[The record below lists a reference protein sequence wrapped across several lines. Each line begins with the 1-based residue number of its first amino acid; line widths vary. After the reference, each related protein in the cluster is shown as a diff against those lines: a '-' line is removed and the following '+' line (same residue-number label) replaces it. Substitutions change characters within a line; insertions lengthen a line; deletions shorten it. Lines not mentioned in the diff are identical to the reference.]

1 MNSMKSYRKKRCLF
15 YDFMKTSSILLGLA
29 MVITSFIIGKL
40 PIIAIPGF
48 VCVLYVTLLFRRS
61 LQYVILTDVSLIIR
75 HQKNPKYETVVY
87 FSEIDSVNLEYSSI
101 DGCKLGIKRG
111 YITKDYT
118 LLLVGKKE
126 LDELKKDLED
136 YGIHV
141 CKL

>member
-1 MNSMKSYRKKRCLF
+1 MF
-15 YDFMKTSSILLGLA
+15 YDFMKISSILLGIA
-29 MVITSFIIGKL
+29 MVITPFITGKL
-40 PIIAIPGF
+40 PIIVIPGF
-48 VCVLYVTLLFRRS
+48 VSVLYVTLLFRRS

-126 LDELKKDLED
+126 MGELKKDLEN

-141 CKL
+141 WEL